1 MNFPWLTALTLVPVV
16 GGMIVVGLSGEQK
29 KLSRRLAFLFSLIS
43 LAVTAL
49 IWANFDSTA
58 TELQLVERH
67 DWIPTLGIQYFV
79 GIDGLGLVMILL
91 TAVVVPMALLASR
104 NVEEKAP
111 IYFALFLFLQAG
123 LFGTFTALNFFH
135 WFIFWELS
143 LIPAFFLIK
152 LWGGRQRLLLL
163 DASRGDGVSRDRRA
177 AGTPVRCRAARARRG

>member
-1 MNFPWLTALTLVPVV
+1 MNFPWLTVLTLVPVV

-135 WFIFWELS
+135 WFFFWELS

-152 LWGGRQRLLLL
+152 LWGGRQRSAAATQFFIFTIVWSGMLLLSFL
-163 DASRGDGVSRDRRA
+163 ALYQ
-177 AGTPVRCRAARARRG
+177 AAR

>member
-1 MNFPWLTALTLVPVV
+1 MNFPWLTVLTLVPVV

-49 IWANFDSTA
+49 IWANFDGTA

-91 TAVVVPMALLASR
+91 TAGVGPMALLASR
-104 NVEEKAP
+104 NGEEEAA

-123 LFGTFTALNFFH
+123 LVRALHGLTVFH
-135 WFIFWELS
+135 
-143 LIPAFFLIK
+143 
-152 LWGGRQRLLLL
+152 
-163 DASRGDGVSRDRRA
+163 
-177 AGTPVRCRAARARRG
+177 C